1 MGMFD
6 SDNLKTQEGRITPPE
21 PKPLPQVICQLCG
34 SEIDAEYEDGYLY
47 ADLIHCEE
55 CFDRVIKTVII
66 PDAQYDAHQ
75 ALTEY
80 LESGEYDEF
89 ED

>member
-1 MGMFD
+1 MSMLD
-6 SDNLKTQEGRITPPE
+6 SDNPKTQEGRITPPE

-34 SEIDAEYEDGYLY
+34 SEVDAEYEDGYLY

-55 CFDRVIKTVII
+55 CFDHVIKTVII

-75 ALTEY
+75 ALIKH